1 MMRKWHDGCIA
12 RADKSGTGDR
22 AMGETSA
29 TDLKLEL
36 DVLLRRAEVAVPAD
50 RMEAVLS
57 GYGDLKRMCALLR
70 QPRTAAA
77 EPSNTF
83 SLVTLMKG
91 V

>member
-1 MMRKWHDGCIA
+1 MSD
-12 RADKSGTGDR
+12 
-22 AMGETSA
+22 TSA
-29 TDLKLEL
+29 ADLKLEL
-36 DVLLRRAEVAVPAD
+36 EVLLRRAGVAVPPD

-57 GYGDLKRMCALLR
+57 GYADLKRMCALLR

-83 SLVTLMKG
+83 SLVTLVNG